1 MFMKVMGD
9 KVNMQKLIVF
19 LYINNV
25 QLETK
30 ITKTM
35 PFSIAPKIQKEKQNF
50 HIYLTVHV
58 QDQLC

>member
-35 PFSIAPKIQKEKQNF
+35 PFSIAPKI
-50 HIYLTVHV
+50 
-58 QDQLC
+58 